1 MRSGRGAAG
10 VRTASTLL
18 AAVLLAVGLSFLGAS
33 TASAHSVLESSDPAN
48 GSTVSTGPGSVTLTF
63 NEALQ
68 ESYDVLN
75 VVGPDGNFWQQGDAS
90 VVGARISVDLRSLG
104 PAGVYRVNYR
114 VTSADGHPVRG
125 QVEFTL
131 STAGTGTPGPS
142 ATASSDDDG
151 GTPAWP
157 FIVGAVIVIVAVG
170 GVFVLRRRARS

>member
-1 MRSGRGAAG
+1 M
-10 VRTASTLL
+10 STLL
-18 AAVLLAVGLSFLGAS
+18 ATVLLALGLSFLGAPM
-33 TASAHSVLESSDPAN
+33 ASAHSVLESSDPAN
-48 GSTVSTGPGSVTLTF
+48 GSTVATGPGSVTLTF

-75 VVGPDGNFWQQGDAS
+75 VVGPDGNYWQQGDAS
-90 VVGARISVDLRSLG
+90 VVGAKISVELRSLG

-142 ATASSDDDG
+142 ATASSDDDDD

-157 FIVGAVIVIVAVG
+157 FVVGAVVVIVAVG

>member
-1 MRSGRGAAG
+1 MTSNRGAAG
-10 VRTASTLL
+10 LRTASTFV
-18 AAVLLAVGLSFLGAS
+18 ATVLLLVGLSFLGAPM
-33 TASAHSVLESSDPAN
+33 ASAHSVLESSDPAN
-48 GSTVSTGPGSVTLTF
+48 GSTVATGPGTVTLTF

-68 ESYDVLN
+68 DSYDVLN

-90 VVGARISVDLRSLG
+90 VVGAKISVALRSLG

-131 STAGTGTPGPS
+131 SAAGTGTPGPS
-142 ATASSDDDG
+142 ATASSDDDD

-157 FIVGAVIVIVAVG
+157 FVVGAVVVIVAVG
-170 GVFVLRRRARS
+170 GVFALRRRARS